1 VAKLF
6 GSGLSGLGVAMKTFV
21 KVMKALSDSNRVK
34 ILKLLQEKMMCV
46 CELQSA
52 IGISQP
58 SVSKHLKIL
67 EEAGLVDYQK
77 DGLWVNYFLSDGN
90 HSPYAASLLGN
101 IKHWLDDDPQ
111 IAELVKKAPF
121 LNREEICKQ

>member
-1 VAKLF
+1 
-6 GSGLSGLGVAMKTFV
+6 MKTFV
-21 KVMKALSDSNRVK
+21 KVMKALSDPNRVK

-111 IAELVKKAPF
+111 IVELVKKAPF

>member
-1 VAKLF
+1 
-6 GSGLSGLGVAMKTFV
+6 MKNFTM
-21 KVMKALSDSNRVK
+21 VMKALSDPNRVK
-34 ILKLLQEKMMCV
+34 ILKLLQEKVMCV

-67 EEAGLVDYQK
+67 EESGLVDYHK
-77 DGLWVNYFLSDGN
+77 DGLWVNYFLADGN

-111 IAELVKKAPF
+111 IAELVKKVPF
-121 LNREEICKQ
+121 LDREEICKL